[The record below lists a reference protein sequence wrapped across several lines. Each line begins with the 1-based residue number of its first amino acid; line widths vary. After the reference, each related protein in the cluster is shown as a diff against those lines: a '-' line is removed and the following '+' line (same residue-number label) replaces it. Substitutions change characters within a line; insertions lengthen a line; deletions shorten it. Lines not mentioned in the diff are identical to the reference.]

1 MKFSRIAL
9 LLIAVAISAPLNA
22 QIFHNLELSGGW
34 THSTGNNGLDGFNV
48 GAGVWF
54 TRRVSVVFDFDN
66 VHDTSALTQ
75 FALTGGLIT
84 TRNNLQNYLIGP
96 RVFFGSKS
104 VKILHTLQPFGEF
117 QIGGSHLHSEVS
129 QVGAPTQRVSD
140 NAGTWLLGGGG
151 DVVLSRHWAGRI
163 NLDLLRTHFVDAG
176 QSRLR
181 IVFGVAY
188 TMGNRKVE

>member
-1 MKFSRIAL
+1 MKLSRIAL
-9 LLIAVAISAPLNA
+9 LFIAVAISAPLNA
-22 QIFHNLELSGGW
+22 QIFHNLEFSGGW

-48 GAGVWF
+48 GTGVWF
-54 TRRVSVVFDFDN
+54 TRRVEVAFNFDHI
-66 VHDTSALTQ
+66 HDTTALAE

-84 TRNNLQNYLIGP
+84 TKNSLQNYLIGP

-129 QVGAPTQRVSD
+129 QVGASTQRVSD

-151 DVVLSRHWAGRI
+151 DVVFSRHWAGRI

-188 TMGNRKVE
+188 TMGNRKIE